1 MLSTAATIGSTAV
14 PGVGSLGELAES
26 SAASSRKVRAGVFL
40 ALSVGPLC
48 LALALGCRSSRKSG
62 SAPSASAST
71 QVLSPL
77 AASSWLAVLDV
88 PGFGEARVALPLG
101 ARSARPIVAVNHGDD
116 DRPEWPCGSYHHA
129 GNAGSFV
136 LCLRG
141 VPRDNG
147 RFGLAD
153 TATTR
158 AELRAA
164 LPRLKARYGD
174 HVSKGSI
181 VLAAT
186 GPGVER
192 ALGLALEEP
201 KFFASLVLVDGSLES
216 FTSGVIQRYA
226 QAGGKRVL
234 LVCTPDSPCR
244 ADGVDRMLAL
254 KRAGLDVHL
263 LSPPRGFGLDGETT
277 ATIRAEWAWLVGG
290 DARWR

>member
-1 MLSTAATIGSTAV
+1 LAALGTETGATARSRVRLRGALVTA
-14 PGVGSLGELAES
+14 LWIA
-26 SAASSRKVRAGVFL
+26 
-40 ALSVGPLC
+40 PLC

-62 SAPSASAST
+62 SVPSASAST
-71 QVLSPL
+71 QVLPPL
-77 AASSWLAVLDV
+77 AASSWLAPLDV

-101 ARSARPIVAVNHGDD
+101 ASKARPIVAVIHGDD

-129 GNAGSFV
+129 GNARSFV

-153 TATTR
+153 TAATR

-192 ALGLALEEP
+192 AIGLALEEP

-263 LSPPRGFGLDGETT
+263 LSPAHGFGLDGEAT
-277 ATIRAEWAWLVGG
+277 AMIRAEWAWLVGG
-290 DARWR
+290 DARWH